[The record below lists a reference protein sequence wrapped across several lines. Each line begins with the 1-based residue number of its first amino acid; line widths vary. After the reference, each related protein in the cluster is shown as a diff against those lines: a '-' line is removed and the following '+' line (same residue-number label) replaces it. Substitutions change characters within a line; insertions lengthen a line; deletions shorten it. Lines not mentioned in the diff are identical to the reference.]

1 MGAGSFPSFSES
13 SMSSPRAPLTTGTT
27 IGGYVIEQTLGHG
40 GMGDVYLAR
49 DAAQHRLVALK
60 VLPTD
65 AANDPKRQERLYQ
78 EGRVLRSLRHPN
90 ICSVYEIGE
99 DNGRTFLAM
108 EYVEG
113 RTLHEVTA
121 RERLS
126 VARVMDIACRLA
138 SALEAARRAGIVH
151 RDLKGSNVM
160 MLPSGEIKVLDFGL
174 AKFASSSETRL
185 INPISRP
192 TDPGLVFGTA
202 EFMSPEQA
210 LGREVDHRSD
220 LFSMGV
226 LLYEL
231 LTGRLPFSGS
241 TRMELFW
248 AIVNAPAPSITE
260 ANPEASPALVRVVM
274 RLLEK
279 DSRIRYQTADQVL
292 SDLEAARPAQ
302 PDVKAQRKSARVR
315 WFHRVA
321 GSGLG
326 IAVALVLLVTFQTL
340 AKMTGDTLETNTLLP
355 SSLWS
360 GTDRLYDMTSVVNR
374 AINPA
379 IIWIGNDGR
388 MIYVTRQSRG
398 RSAIWINAPGQRQ
411 PRMIVKDAGPATIT
425 RDGRTIFFVRSRGVA
440 GLYRVDVSGEKPVLL
455 VQGPVDQPTV
465 SHDGK
470 TVIFSRRSSGGHTVW
485 GVPGNGGAAY
495 RISTTVLTS
504 VPVVSP
510 DLTRMAIQQTSGVM
524 VCELPACSNPM
535 TLPVTT
541 LIGWTPD
548 STGLTYQGTPGQ
560 SNVWIA
566 RVADGKEEQVTRFD
580 QEVVTSVAWSPDG
593 RRLAVTRHR
602 TLGDVEWL
610 KLWR

>member
-1 MGAGSFPSFSES
+1 MGAGPFPPASDT
-13 SMSSPRAPLTTGTT
+13 SMSSLRSPLTPGTT
-27 IGGYVIEQTLGHG
+27 IGGYVVEQTLGHG

-60 VLPTD
+60 VLPTE
-65 AANDPKRQERLYQ
+65 AADDPKRQERLYQ

-99 DNGRTFLAM
+99 DDGRTFLAM

-113 RTLHEVTA
+113 RTLHEVTSK
-121 RERLS
+121 ERLS
-126 VARVMDIACRLA
+126 VARVLDIACRLA

-160 MLPSGEIKVLDFGL
+160 MLPNGEIKVLDFGL

-226 LLYEL
+226 LIYEM
-231 LTGRLPFSGS
+231 LTGHLPFSGS

-248 AIVNAPAPSITE
+248 AIVNAPAGSITE
-260 ANPEASPALVRVVM
+260 ANPEASPALVRIVM

-279 DSRIRYQTADQVL
+279 DSRIRYQTAEHVL

-302 PDVKAQRKSARVR
+302 PDVNALRKSARVR

-326 IAVALVLLVTFQTL
+326 IAVALVLLVAFQAL
-340 AKMTGDTLETNTLLP
+340 AKMTDDTLESSTLLP

-360 GTDRLYDMTSVVNR
+360 GTDRLHDIKPVVNR
-374 AINPA
+374 AINPS
-379 IIWIGNDGR
+379 IVWIGNDGR

-398 RSAIWINAPGQRQ
+398 RSAIWLNAPGQRQ
-411 PRMIVKDAGPATIT
+411 PRMIAKDAGPATVT
-425 RDGRTIFFVRSRGVA
+425 ADGRTVFFVRSRGVP
-440 GLYRVDVSGEKPVLL
+440 GLYRVDSSGEKAVLL
-455 VQGPVDQPTV
+455 APGQADQPTV
-465 SHDGK
+465 SADGK
-470 TVIFSRRSSGGHTVW
+470 TVVFSRRVSGGYTLW
-485 GVPGNGGAAY
+485 GVPADGGSAY
-495 RISTTVLTS
+495 RMSTTVLTA
-504 VPVVSP
+504 VPIVSP
-510 DLTRMAIQQTSGVM
+510 DLTHMAVPEASGVL
-524 VCELPACSNPM
+524 VCELPACSKPM

-541 LIGWTPD
+541 LLGWTPD
-548 STGLTYQGTPGQ
+548 STGLTYQGMPGQ
-560 SNVWIA
+560 SNIWIA
-566 RVADGKEEQVTRFD
+566 RIADGKEEQVTRFD
-580 QEVVTSVAWSPDG
+580 TEVVTSVAWSQD
-593 RRLAVTRHR
+593 RRRVAVTRHR

-610 KLWR
+610 KIWR